1 MATIA
6 DDRSTPELDARTGL
20 DKLATFPFQIASW
33 VDDSGYPVSV
43 AVEATVDPAG
53 LTATF
58 AAPAGLTV
66 PDRPTRS
73 R

>member
-1 MATIA
+1 MPA
-6 DDRSTPELDARTGL
+6 PGL
-20 DKLATFPFQIASW
+20 EKLATYPYQIATW
-33 VDDSGYPVSV
+33 VDDAGYPVSV

-58 AAPAGLTV
+58 APPAGLTV
-66 PDRPTRS
+66 PPTARS